1 MLAKKLLSVATALF
15 IACSCSAPQDS
26 LDDLQKGWENPP
38 QSARNR
44 VWWHWMNGNITK
56 DGILKDLQWMKDTR
70 QGGVHNFDAAL
81 GTPTIVE
88 KRLIYM
94 DEGWQDAFA
103 YAVKVADSLGLEFTV
118 ASAPGWSST
127 GGPWVSEKDAMKK
140 LVWSQTFASGDVDM
154 ALPEPPHTTGAFLDG
169 APAGRG
175 EAGSNYEYYEDIA
188 VIAVKQPEGRQ
199 SATSLGAKVTSSG
212 GHFTLEQLTNGS
224 ISDAVMLPRDD
235 RAGFAWIQYEFPEP
249 VTIKS
254 LKMVGAGGGGF
265 GGGAATTQ
273 LEANDDGK
281 TFTTVCDVR
290 GGSVAQVTLTVPA
303 TTAKYFRVRVAN
315 PRASGGGFFGMG
327 GGPSPAPAGTM
338 IAELELYPYSM
349 VNRFEDKA
357 AFSSASNL
365 TAVPTPD
372 AQGELFPSTDDV
384 VDVTDLYKNGKLIWN
399 APEGNWK
406 IIRYGWSLTG
416 KQNHP
421 APVEATGLEV
431 DKLDPDAWT
440 RYFHTYL
447 DMYKKASGG
456 FMGQQGVQYV
466 LTDSYEAECETWTP
480 AMFSEF
486 QTRRGYDLKA
496 WLPVLSGEIIGS
508 PKQSD
513 AFLFDWRTT
522 IGELIADNYTLL
534 SKIAKEEYGMKG
546 RYTESHEGGRAYVGD
561 GMDLKATA
569 EVPMSAMWVTAPWVP
584 VGPDGQPD
592 MSVYDADDKESA
604 SVAHIYGQNIA
615 AAESMT
621 APGGGGKSY
630 SYHPGNLKAVADRE
644 LSNGI
649 NRFVIHESAHQ
660 PDDVHVPGMSLGG
673 IGQWFNRHDSWA
685 PLAGI
690 WADYMS
696 RSCFMLQAG
705 KNVADVLYYYGED
718 ANVTSVFSSTPSIPV
733 GYQWDYLNPD
743 GLLNHIDYVKGQL
756 ISTGGTAYKVLWMDR
771 NMNVMSVPVLR
782 KIASLV
788 NAGAWVGG
796 VRPNGPASVTDD
808 AAEFASLIADI
819 WDSGRQNVVETKDLE
834 DLLKAAGVA
843 EDVNLPAG
851 YKFLHRTLAGTEVYW
866 VNKPSKEYQT
876 ITLSFRVSRLKPM
889 LWHPDSG
896 LQEEVSYTQNGGRT
910 EVTLNLVPDDAV
922 FVVFAGKAEKSYTA
936 PAKVKKSE
944 MTMEGPWSV
953 SFQEKRG
960 APATAEFAALSSY
973 TDSEDAGIKYFSGI
987 ANYAKTFDASPDGKT
1002 VIDLGRVA
1010 DLAEVYVNGE
1020 YCGAAWKEP
1029 YTVDITQAV
1038 KHGKNLLE
1046 VKVANVWVN
1055 RLIGD
1060 EQPGAVRI
1068 GWTDSRG
1075 FNGSE
1080 ALVPA
1085 GLLGP
1090 VRIEYFEEN

>member
-1 MLAKKLLSVATALF
+1 MLAKIISVA
-15 IACSCSAPQDS
+15 IAIILSAISCTPQNS
-26 LDDLQKGWENPP
+26 IEELQRGWENPP
-38 QSARNR
+38 LSARNR

-56 DGILKDLQWMKDTR
+56 EGIRKDLQWMKDTR

-81 GTPTIVE
+81 GTPTIVD

-94 DEGWQDAFA
+94 DEGWKDAFA

-140 LVWSQTFASGDVDM
+140 LVWSEAYASGNVNM

-175 EAGSNYEYYEDIA
+175 SAGTNYEHYEDIA
-188 VIAVKQPEGRQ
+188 VIAVKQPADRQ
-199 SATSLGAKVTSSG
+199 TAAALGAKVTASG
-212 GHFTLEQLTNGS
+212 GNFTLQQLTNGS

-235 RAGFAWIQYEFPEP
+235 KAGFAWIQYEFPTP

-254 LKMVGAGGGGF
+254 LKMVGAGSGRF
-265 GGGAATTQ
+265 GDGPAMTQ
-273 LEANDDGK
+273 LEASDDGI
-281 TFTTVCDVR
+281 TFKTVCDVR
-290 GGSVAQVTLTVPA
+290 SGSVAQVTMSVPT
-303 TTAKYFRVRVAN
+303 TTAKYFRIRVDN
-315 PRASGGGFFGMG
+315 PLAAGGGFFGMG
-327 GGPSPAPAGTM
+327 GASSTPPAGTM
-338 IAELELYPYSM
+338 IAELELYPYSR
-349 VNRFEDKA
+349 VHRFEDKA

-365 TAVPTPD
+365 TAVPTPT
-372 AQGELFPSTDDV
+372 AQNEVFPSVEDV
-384 VDVTDLYKNGKLIWN
+384 VDVTANYINGKLSWN

-421 APVEATGLEV
+421 APLEATGLEV
-431 DKLDPDAWT
+431 DKLDPEAWT

-447 DMYKKASGG
+447 DMYKDASDGL
-456 FMGQQGVQYV
+456 MGQRGVQYV

-480 AMFSEF
+480 AMFNEF
-486 QTRRGYDLKA
+486 KTRRGYDLKK

-508 PKQSD
+508 PQQSD

-534 SKIAKEEYGMKG
+534 SKIAKEDYGMLG

-630 SYHPGNLKAVADRE
+630 SYHPGNLKYVADRE

-685 PLAGI
+685 PMADI

-705 KNVADVLYYYGED
+705 KNVADILYYYGED
-718 ANVTSVFSSTPSIPV
+718 ANITSLFQRSPSIPI

-743 GLLNHIDYVKGQL
+743 GLLHHISYDKGQL
-756 ISTGGTAYKVLWMDR
+756 VSTGGTAYKVLWMDR
-771 NMNVMSVPVLR
+771 NMEVMSMPVLK

-788 NAGAWVGG
+788 QAGAWIGG
-796 VRPNGPASVTDD
+796 VRPSRPASLNDDVT
-808 AAEFASLIADI
+808 EFAALVADI
-819 WDSGRQNVVETKDLE
+819 WDSGRNNVVETKELA
-834 DLLKAAGVA
+834 DLLKAAGIS
-843 EDVNLPAG
+843 EDVNIPVG
-851 YKFLHRTLAGTEVYW
+851 FKFLHRTLPGIEIYW
-866 VNKPSKEYQT
+866 VNKPAKDYQT
-876 ITLSFRVSRLKPM
+876 TTLSFRVNGMKPM
-889 LWHPDSG
+889 LWHPDNG
-896 LQEEVSYTQNGGRT
+896 LQEEVSYTQHDGRT
-910 EVTLNLVPDDAV
+910 DVRLNLVPDDAV
-922 FVVFAGKAEKSYTA
+922 FVVFSGKAENEFIS
-936 PAKVKKSE
+936 PAVVKKSE
-944 MTMEGPWSV
+944 TPLDGKWTV
-953 SFQEKRG
+953 YFQEKRG
-960 APATAEFAALSSY
+960 APTSAEFTTLGSY
-973 TDSEDAGIKYFSGI
+973 TDSTDEGIKYFSGI
-987 ANYAKTFDASPDGKT
+987 ASFTKSFEVQQGEKT
-1002 VIDLGRVA
+1002 VLDLGRVA
-1010 DLAEVYVNGE
+1010 DLAKVYVNGE

-1029 YTVDITQAV
+1029 YLVDISKAV
-1038 KHGKNLLE
+1038 KLGSNSLE

-1060 EQPGAVRI
+1060 EQPGATRI
-1068 GWTDSRG
+1068 GWTDAQG
-1075 FNGSE
+1075 FNGQE
-1080 ALVPA
+1080 PLLPA

-1090 VRIEYFEEN
+1090 VKVISY

>member
-1 MLAKKLLSVATALF
+1 MMTRKILSVAAALF
-15 IACSCSAPQDS
+15 VACSCSAPQGS
-26 LDDLQKGWENPP
+26 VEDLQKGWENPP

-81 GTPTIVE
+81 GTPTVVE

-94 DEGWQDAFA
+94 DEGWKDAFA

-127 GGPWVSEKDAMKK
+127 GGPWVSEKDGMKK
-140 LVWSQTFASGDVDM
+140 LVWAETIATGNVDM
-154 ALPEPPHTTGAFLDG
+154 TLPEPPHTTGAFLDG

-175 EAGSNYEYYEDIA
+175 EAGTGYEYYEDIA
-188 VIAVKQPEGRQ
+188 VIAVKQPAERQ
-199 SATSLGAKVTSSG
+199 TAATLGAKVTASG
-212 GHFTLEQLTNGS
+212 GNFTLEQLTNGK
-224 ISDAVMLPRDD
+224 IADAVMLPRDD
-235 RAGFAWIQYEFPEP
+235 KAGFAWIMYEFPEA

-265 GGGAATTQ
+265 GGGPATTQ
-273 LEANDDGK
+273 LEASDDGK
-281 TFTTVCDVR
+281 TFTKVCDVR
-290 GGSVAQVTLTVPA
+290 GGSVSQVTLNVPA

-315 PRASGGGFFGMG
+315 PAGGGGGGFFGMG
-327 GGPSPAPAGTM
+327 GGPSTPPAGTQ
-338 IAELELYPYSM
+338 IAELELYPYSR
-349 VNRFEDKA
+349 VHRFEDKA
-357 AFSSASNL
+357 AFSSASNM
-365 TAVPTPD
+365 TAIPTTEV
-372 AQGELFPSTDDV
+372 AGEVFPSADDV
-384 VDVTDLYKNGKLIWN
+384 VDVTEYFKNGKLTWN
-399 APEGNWK
+399 APAGQWK

-447 DMYKKASGG
+447 DMYKDASGG
-456 FMGQQGVQYV
+456 LMGAKGVQYV

-480 AMFSEF
+480 AMFQEF
-486 QTRRGYDLKA
+486 QTRRGYDLKK

-508 PKQSD
+508 AKQSD

-534 SKIAKEEYGMKG
+534 SKIAKEEYGMLG

-630 SYHPGNLKAVADRE
+630 SYHPGNLKFVADRE
-644 LSNGI
+644 MSNGI

-685 PLAGI
+685 SMAGI

-718 ANVTSVFSSTPSIPV
+718 GNVTSVFQRTPAIPA

-743 GLLNHIDYVKGQL
+743 GLLNHITYTKGQYV
-756 ISTGGTAYKVLWMDR
+756 STGGTAYKVLWMDK
-771 NMNVMSVPVLR
+771 NVDYMSVAVLR
-782 KIASLV
+782 KIASFAK
-788 NAGAWVGG
+788 AGGWIGG
-796 VRPNGPASVTDD
+796 VRPTHAASLTDD
-808 AAEFASLIADI
+808 AAEFDALVADI
-819 WDSGRQNVVETKDLE
+819 WDNGRKNVVETKELSE
-834 DLLKAAGVA
+834 LLNAAGVA
-843 EDVNLPAG
+843 QDVNISTG
-851 YKFLHRTLAGTEVYW
+851 YKFLHRTTANAEIYW
-866 VNKPSKEYQT
+866 VNKPSKDYQNV
-876 ITLSFRVSRLKPM
+876 TLSFRVNGLKPM

-896 LQEEVSYTQNGGRT
+896 LQEEVSYVQKDGRT
-910 EVTLNLVPDDAV
+910 EVTMNLVPDDAV
-922 FVVFAGKAEKSYTA
+922 FVVFSGKAEQAFTVPEA
-936 PAKVKKSE
+936 HKKSE
-944 MTMEGPWSV
+944 TTLEGAWTV
-953 SFQEKRG
+953 NFQEKRG
-960 APATAEFAALSSY
+960 APASAEFASLGSY
-973 TDSEDAGIKYFSGI
+973 TESADPGIKYFSGI
-987 ANYAKTFDASPDGKT
+987 ASYTKVFEANPEGKT
-1002 VIDLGRVA
+1002 VLDLGSVA
-1010 DLAEVYVNGE
+1010 DLAEVYVNGI

-1029 YTVDITQAV
+1029 YRVDISKAV
-1038 KHGKNLLE
+1038 TAGQNIVQ

-1060 EQPGAVRI
+1060 EQPGATRV

-1075 FNGSE
+1075 FNGTE
-1080 ALVPA
+1080 PLIPA

-1090 VRIEYFEEN
+1090 VKVMNY

>member
-1 MLAKKLLSVATALF
+1 MLAKKISVA
-15 IACSCSAPQDS
+15 IAIILSAISCTPQNS
-26 LDDLQKGWENPP
+26 IEELQRGWENPP
-38 QSARNR
+38 LSARNR

-56 DGILKDLQWMKDTR
+56 EGIRKDLQWMKDTR

-81 GTPTIVE
+81 GTPTIVD

-94 DEGWQDAFA
+94 DEGWKDAFA

-127 GGPWVSEKDAMKK
+127 GGPWVSEQDAMKK
-140 LVWSQTFASGDVDM
+140 LVWSEAYASGNVNM
-154 ALPEPPHTTGAFLDG
+154 SLPEPPHTTGAFLDG

-175 EAGSNYEYYEDIA
+175 TAGTNYEYYEDIA
-188 VIAVKQPEGRQ
+188 VIAVKQPADRQ
-199 SATSLGAKVTSSG
+199 TVSSLGAKVTASG
-212 GHFTLEQLTNGS
+212 GNFTLQQLTNGS

-235 RAGFAWIQYEFPEP
+235 KAGFAWIQYEFPTS

-254 LKMVGAGGGGF
+254 LKMVGAGSGRF
-265 GGGAATTQ
+265 GDGPAMTQ
-273 LEANDDGK
+273 LEASDDGI
-281 TFTTVCDVR
+281 TFKTVCDVR
-290 GGSVAQVTLTVPA
+290 SGSVAQVTMSVPV
-303 TTAKYFRVRVAN
+303 TTAKYFRVKVAN
-315 PRASGGGFFGMG
+315 PRAMGGGFFGTG
-327 GGPSPAPAGTM
+327 GGPSAPPAGTM
-338 IAELELYPYSM
+338 IAELELYPYSR
-349 VNRFEDKA
+349 VHRFEDKA

-365 TAVPTPD
+365 TAVPTPT
-372 AQGELFPSTDDV
+372 AQNEVFPSVEDV
-384 VDVTDLYKNGKLIWN
+384 VDVTANYINGKLSWN

-421 APVEATGLEV
+421 APLEATGLEV
-431 DKLDPDAWT
+431 DKLDPEAWT
-440 RYFHTYL
+440 RYFHNYL
-447 DMYKKASGG
+447 DMYKDASDGL
-456 FMGQQGVQYV
+456 MGQRGVQYV

-480 AMFSEF
+480 AMFNEF
-486 QTRRGYDLKA
+486 KTRRGYDLKK

-508 PKQSD
+508 PQQSD

-534 SKIAKEEYGMKG
+534 SKIAKEDYGMLG

-604 SVAHIYGQNIA
+604 SVAHIYGQHIA

-630 SYHPGNLKAVADRE
+630 SYHPGNLKYVADRE

-685 PLAGI
+685 PMADI

-705 KNVADVLYYYGED
+705 KNVADILYYYGED
-718 ANVTSVFSSTPSIPV
+718 ANITSLFQRSPSIPI

-743 GLLNHIDYVKGQL
+743 GLLHHISYDKGQL
-756 ISTGGTAYKVLWMDR
+756 VSTGGTAYKVLWMDR
-771 NMNVMSVPVLR
+771 NMEVMSMPVLK

-788 NAGAWVGG
+788 QAGAWIGG
-796 VRPNGPASVTDD
+796 VRPSRPASLNDDVT
-808 AAEFASLIADI
+808 EFAALVADI
-819 WDSGRQNVVETKDLE
+819 WDSGRNNVVETKELA
-834 DLLKAAGVA
+834 DLLKAAGIS
-843 EDVNLPAG
+843 EDVNIPVG
-851 YKFLHRTLAGTEVYW
+851 FKFLHRTLPGIEIYW
-866 VNKPSKEYQT
+866 VNKPAKDYQT
-876 ITLSFRVSRLKPM
+876 TTLSFRVNGMKPM
-889 LWHPDSG
+889 LWHPDNG
-896 LQEEVSYTQNGGRT
+896 LQEEVSYTQHDGRT
-910 EVTLNLVPDDAV
+910 DVRLNLVPDDAV
-922 FVVFAGKAEKSYTA
+922 FVVFSGKAENEFIS
-936 PAKVKKSE
+936 PAVVKKSE
-944 MTMEGPWSV
+944 TPLDGKWTV
-953 SFQEKRG
+953 YFQEKRG
-960 APATAEFAALSSY
+960 APTSAEFTTLGSY
-973 TDSEDAGIKYFSGI
+973 TDSTDEGIKYFSGI
-987 ANYAKTFDASPDGKT
+987 ASFTKSFEVQQGEKT
-1002 VIDLGRVA
+1002 VLDLGRVA
-1010 DLAEVYVNGE
+1010 DLAKVYVNGE

-1029 YTVDITQAV
+1029 YLVDISKAV
-1038 KHGKNLLE
+1038 KLGSNSLE

-1060 EQPGAVRI
+1060 EQPGATRI
-1068 GWTDSRG
+1068 GWTDAQG
-1075 FNGSE
+1075 FNGQE
-1080 ALVPA
+1080 PLLPA

-1090 VRIEYFEEN
+1090 VKVISY

>member
-1 MLAKKLLSVATALF
+1 MLGKKLLSATAVLLTAL
-15 IACSCSAPQDS
+15 ACTPQNS
-26 LDDLQKGWENPP
+26 MEELQKGWENPP

-56 DGILKDLQWMKDTR
+56 DGIRKDLQWMKDTR

-81 GTPTIVE
+81 GTPTIVD

-94 DEGWQDAFA
+94 DEGWKDAFA

-140 LVWSQTFASGDVDM
+140 LVWSEAYASGNVNM

-175 EAGSNYEYYEDIA
+175 SAGTDYEYYEDIA
-188 VIAVKQPEGRQ
+188 VIAVKQPADRQ
-199 SATSLGAKVTSSG
+199 TAAALGAKVTASG
-212 GHFTLEQLTNGS
+212 GNFTLQQLTNGS

-235 RAGFAWIQYEFPEP
+235 KAGFAWIQYEFPEP

-254 LKMVGAGGGGF
+254 MKMVGAGGGGF
-265 GGGAATTQ
+265 GGGTPATQ
-273 LEANDDGK
+273 LESSDDGK
-281 TFTTVCDVR
+281 TFTRVCYVR
-290 GGSVAQVTLTVPA
+290 GGNVAQVTMSVPV
-303 TTAKYFRVRVAN
+303 TTAKYFRIRVDN

-327 GGPSPAPAGTM
+327 GGPSAPPAGTM
-338 IAELELYPYSM
+338 IAELELYPYSR
-349 VNRFEDKA
+349 VHRFEDKA

-365 TAVPTPD
+365 TSAPTPTVENE
-372 AQGELFPSTDDV
+372 AFPSAEDV
-384 VDVTDLYKNGKLIWN
+384 VDVTEYYQNGKLTWN
-399 APEGNWK
+399 APAGNWK

-421 APVEATGLEV
+421 APLEATGLEV
-431 DKLDPDAWT
+431 DKLDPEAWT

-447 DMYKKASGG
+447 DMYKDAAGG
-456 FMGQQGVQYV
+456 MIGQRGVQYV

-486 QTRRGYDLKA
+486 QNRRGYDLRK

-508 PKQSD
+508 PQQSD
-513 AFLFDWRTT
+513 AFLFDWRAT

-534 SKIAKEEYGMKG
+534 SKIAKEDYGMLG

-630 SYHPGNLKAVADRE
+630 SYHPGNLKYVADRE

-685 PLAGI
+685 PMAGI

-718 ANVTSVFSSTPSIPV
+718 ANVTSTFSVKPAVPL

-743 GLLNHIDYVKGQL
+743 GLLNHISYSNGQL
-756 ISTGGTAYKVLWMDR
+756 VYTGGTAYKVLWMDR
-771 NMNVMSVPVLR
+771 NMEVMSMPVLR
-782 KIASLV
+782 KIASLAQ
-788 NAGAWVGG
+788 AGAWIGG
-796 VRPNGPASVTDD
+796 VRPSRPASLTDD
-808 AAEFASLIADI
+808 AAAFEALVADI
-819 WDSGRQNVVETKDLE
+819 WDSGRKNVVETKELA
-834 DLLKAAGVA
+834 DLLKAAGIS
-843 EDVNLPAG
+843 EDVNIPAG
-851 YKFLHRTLAGTEVYW
+851 YKFLHRTLEGADIYW
-866 VNKPSKEYQT
+866 VNKPAKDYQT
-876 ITLSFRVSRLKPM
+876 VTLSFRVNGLKPM
-889 LWHPDSG
+889 LWHPDNG
-896 LQEEVSYTQNGGRT
+896 VQEEVSYTRHDGRT
-910 EVTLNLVPDDAV
+910 DVILNLVPDDAV
-922 FVVFAGKAEKSYTA
+922 FVVFSGKADKEYTVSA
-936 PAKVKKSE
+936 ATKKSE
-944 MTMEGPWSV
+944 MPLEGTWTV
-953 SFQEKRG
+953 QFQEKRG
-960 APATAEFAALSSY
+960 APASAEFAALGSY
-973 TDSEDAGIKYFSGI
+973 TDSSEAGIKYFSGI
-987 ANYAKTFDASPDGKT
+987 AQYTKSFEAQPGEKT
-1002 VIDLGRVA
+1002 VLDLGHVA

-1029 YTVDITQAV
+1029 YLVDISKAV
-1038 KHGKNLLE
+1038 KPGSNSLE

-1060 EQPGAVRI
+1060 EQPGATRI
-1068 GWTDSRG
+1068 GWTDARG
-1075 FNGSE
+1075 FNGQE
-1080 ALVPA
+1080 PLLPA

-1090 VRIEYFEEN
+1090 VKVINY

>member
-1 MLAKKLLSVATALF
+1 MLAKKISVA
-15 IACSCSAPQDS
+15 IAIILSAISCTPQNS
-26 LDDLQKGWENPP
+26 FEELQRGWENPP
-38 QSARNR
+38 LSARNR

-56 DGILKDLQWMKDTR
+56 EGIRKDLQWMKDTR

-81 GTPTIVE
+81 GTPTIVD

-94 DEGWQDAFA
+94 DEGWKDAFA

-127 GGPWVSEKDAMKK
+127 GGPWVSEQDAMKK
-140 LVWSQTFASGDVDM
+140 LVWSEAYASGNVNM
-154 ALPEPPHTTGAFLDG
+154 SLPEPPHTTGAFLDG

-175 EAGSNYEYYEDIA
+175 AAGTNYEYYEDIA
-188 VIAVKQPEGRQ
+188 VIAVKQPTDRQ
-199 SATSLGAKVTSSG
+199 TTASLGAKVTASG
-212 GHFTLEQLTNGS
+212 GNFTLQQLTNGS

-235 RAGFAWIQYEFPEP
+235 KNGYAWIQYEFPTP
-249 VTIKS
+249 ITIKS

-265 GGGAATTQ
+265 GDGTPATQ
-273 LEANDDGK
+273 LESSDDGK
-281 TFTTVCDVR
+281 TFSRVCYVR
-290 GGSVAQVTLTVPA
+290 GGNVAQVTMSVPA
-303 TTAKYFRVRVAN
+303 TTAKYFRIRVDN
-315 PRASGGGFFGMG
+315 PLAAGGGFFGMG
-327 GGPSPAPAGTM
+327 GASSTPPAGTM
-338 IAELELYPYSM
+338 IAELELYPYSR
-349 VNRFEDKA
+349 VHRFEDKA

-365 TAVPTPD
+365 TAVPTPT
-372 AQGELFPSTDDV
+372 AQNEVFPSVEDV
-384 VDVTDLYKNGKLIWN
+384 VDVTANYINGKLSWN

-421 APVEATGLEV
+421 APLEATGLEV
-431 DKLDPDAWT
+431 DKLDPEAWT

-447 DMYKKASGG
+447 DMYKDASDGL
-456 FMGQQGVQYV
+456 MGQRGVQYV

-480 AMFSEF
+480 AMFNEF
-486 QTRRGYDLKA
+486 KTRRGYDLKK

-508 PKQSD
+508 PQQSD

-534 SKIAKEEYGMKG
+534 SKIAKEDYGMLG

-584 VGPDGQPD
+584 IGPDGQPD

-630 SYHPGNLKAVADRE
+630 SYHPGNLKYVADRE

-685 PLAGI
+685 PMADI

-696 RSCFMLQAG
+696 RSCFMLQSG
-705 KNVADVLYYYGED
+705 KNVADILYYYGED
-718 ANVTSVFSSTPSIPV
+718 ANITSLFQRSPSIPI

-743 GLLNHIDYVKGQL
+743 GLLHHISYDKGQL
-756 ISTGGTAYKVLWMDR
+756 VSTGGTAYKVLWMDR
-771 NMNVMSVPVLR
+771 NMEVMSMPVLK

-788 NAGAWVGG
+788 QAGAWIGG
-796 VRPNGPASVTDD
+796 VRPSRPASLNDDVT
-808 AAEFASLIADI
+808 EFAALVADI
-819 WDSGRQNVVETKDLE
+819 WDSGRNNVVETPELA
-834 DLLKAAGVA
+834 DLLKAAGIS
-843 EDVNLPAG
+843 EDVNIPVG
-851 YKFLHRTLAGTEVYW
+851 FKFLHRTLPGIEIYW
-866 VNKPSKEYQT
+866 VNKPAKDYQT
-876 ITLSFRVSRLKPM
+876 TTLSFRVNGLKPM
-889 LWHPDSG
+889 LWHPDNG
-896 LQEEVSYTQNGGRT
+896 LQEEVSYTQHDGRT
-910 EVTLNLVPDDAV
+910 DVRLNLVPDDAV
-922 FVVFAGKAEKSYTA
+922 FVVFSGKAENEFIS
-936 PAKVKKSE
+936 PAVVKKSE
-944 MTMEGPWSV
+944 TPLDGKWTV
-953 SFQEKRG
+953 YFQEKRG
-960 APATAEFAALSSY
+960 APTSAEFTTLGSY
-973 TDSEDAGIKYFSGI
+973 TDSTDEGIKYFSGI
-987 ANYAKTFDASPDGKT
+987 ASFTKSFEVQQGEKT
-1002 VIDLGRVA
+1002 VLDLGRVA
-1010 DLAEVYVNGE
+1010 DLAKVYVNGE

-1029 YTVDITQAV
+1029 YLVDISKAV
-1038 KHGKNLLE
+1038 KLGSNSLE

-1060 EQPGAVRI
+1060 EQPGATRI
-1068 GWTDSRG
+1068 GWTDAQG
-1075 FNGSE
+1075 FNGQE
-1080 ALVPA
+1080 PLLPA

-1090 VRIEYFEEN
+1090 VKVISY

>member
-1 MLAKKLLSVATALF
+1 MLAKKISVA
-15 IACSCSAPQDS
+15 IAIILSAISCTPQNS
-26 LDDLQKGWENPP
+26 IEELQRGWENPP
-38 QSARNR
+38 LSARNR

-56 DGILKDLQWMKDTR
+56 EGIRKDLQWMKDTR

-81 GTPTIVE
+81 GTPTIVD

-94 DEGWQDAFA
+94 DEGWKDAFA

-127 GGPWVSEKDAMKK
+127 GGPWVSEQDAMKK
-140 LVWSQTFASGDVDM
+140 LVWSEAYASGNVNM
-154 ALPEPPHTTGAFLDG
+154 SLPEPPHTTGAFLDG

-175 EAGSNYEYYEDIA
+175 TAGTNYEYYEDIA
-188 VIAVKQPEGRQ
+188 VIAVKQPADRQ
-199 SATSLGAKVTSSG
+199 TVSSLGAKVTASG
-212 GHFTLEQLTNGS
+212 GNFTLQQLTNGS

-235 RAGFAWIQYEFPEP
+235 KAGFAWIQYEFPTS

-254 LKMVGAGGGGF
+254 LKMVGAGSGRF
-265 GGGAATTQ
+265 GDGPAMTQ
-273 LEANDDGK
+273 LEASDDGI
-281 TFTTVCDVR
+281 TFKTVCDVR
-290 GGSVAQVTLTVPA
+290 SGSVAQVTMSVPV
-303 TTAKYFRVRVAN
+303 TTAKYFRVKVAN
-315 PRASGGGFFGMG
+315 PRAMGGGFFGTG
-327 GGPSPAPAGTM
+327 GGPSAPPAGTM
-338 IAELELYPYSM
+338 IAELELYPYSR
-349 VNRFEDKA
+349 VHRFEDKA

-365 TAVPTPD
+365 TAVPTPT
-372 AQGELFPSTDDV
+372 AQNEVFPSVEDV
-384 VDVTDLYKNGKLIWN
+384 VDVTANYINGKLSWN

-421 APVEATGLEV
+421 APLEATGLEV
-431 DKLDPDAWT
+431 DKLDPEAWT
-440 RYFHTYL
+440 RYFHNYL
-447 DMYKKASGG
+447 DMYKDASDGL
-456 FMGQQGVQYV
+456 MGQRGVQYV

-480 AMFSEF
+480 AMFNEF
-486 QTRRGYDLKA
+486 KTRRGYDLKK

-508 PKQSD
+508 PQQSD

-534 SKIAKEEYGMKG
+534 SKIAKEDYGMLG

-630 SYHPGNLKAVADRE
+630 SYHPGNLKYVADRE

-685 PLAGI
+685 PMADI

-705 KNVADVLYYYGED
+705 KNVADILYYYGED
-718 ANVTSVFSSTPSIPV
+718 ANITSLFQRSPSIPI

-743 GLLNHIDYVKGQL
+743 GLLHHISYDKGQL
-756 ISTGGTAYKVLWMDR
+756 VSTGGTAYKVLWMDR
-771 NMNVMSVPVLR
+771 NMEVMSMPVLK

-788 NAGAWVGG
+788 QAGAWIGG
-796 VRPNGPASVTDD
+796 VRPSRPASLNDDVT
-808 AAEFASLIADI
+808 EFAALVADI
-819 WDSGRQNVVETKDLE
+819 WDSGRNNVVETKELA
-834 DLLKAAGVA
+834 DLLKAAGIS
-843 EDVNLPAG
+843 EDVNIPVG
-851 YKFLHRTLAGTEVYW
+851 FKFLHRTLPGIEIYW
-866 VNKPSKEYQT
+866 VNKPAKDYQT
-876 ITLSFRVSRLKPM
+876 TTLSFRVNGMKPM
-889 LWHPDSG
+889 LWHPDNG
-896 LQEEVSYTQNGGRT
+896 LQEEVSYTQHDGRT
-910 EVTLNLVPDDAV
+910 DVRLNLVPDDAV
-922 FVVFAGKAEKSYTA
+922 FVVFSGKAENEFIS
-936 PAKVKKSE
+936 PAVVKKSE
-944 MTMEGPWSV
+944 TPLDGKWTIY
-953 SFQEKRG
+953 FQEKRG
-960 APATAEFAALSSY
+960 APTSAEFTTLGSY
-973 TDSEDAGIKYFSGI
+973 TDSTDEGIKYFSGI
-987 ANYAKTFDASPDGKT
+987 ASFTKSFEVQQGEKT
-1002 VIDLGRVA
+1002 VLDLGRVA
-1010 DLAEVYVNGE
+1010 DLAKVYVNGE

-1029 YTVDITQAV
+1029 YLVDISKAV
-1038 KHGKNLLE
+1038 KLGSNSLE

-1060 EQPGAVRI
+1060 EQPGATRI
-1068 GWTDSRG
+1068 GWTDAQG
-1075 FNGSE
+1075 FNGQE
-1080 ALVPA
+1080 PLLPA

-1090 VRIEYFEEN
+1090 VKVISY

>member
-1 MLAKKLLSVATALF
+1 MLVKKLVAATVVLLSA
-15 IACSCSAPQDS
+15 ISCTPQNS
-26 LDDLQKGWENPP
+26 IEELQNGWENPP

-56 DGILKDLQWMKDTR
+56 DGIQKDLQWMKDTR

-81 GTPTIVE
+81 GTPTIVD

-94 DEGWQDAFA
+94 DEGWKDAFA

-140 LVWSQTFASGDVDM
+140 LVWSETFASGTIDM
-154 ALPEPPHTTGAFLDG
+154 NLPEPPHTTGAFQDG

-175 EAGSNYEYYEDIA
+175 SAGTNYEYYEDIA
-188 VIAVKQPEGRQ
+188 VIAVKQPADRQ
-199 SATSLGAKVTSSG
+199 TIATLGAKVTASG
-212 GHFTLEQLTNGS
+212 GNFTLEQLTNGS

-235 RAGFAWIQYEFPEP
+235 KNGYAWIQYEFPTS

-254 LKMVGAGGGGF
+254 LKMVGASG
-265 GGGAATTQ
+265 TTNTQ
-273 LEANDDGK
+273 LEASDDGK
-281 TFTTVCDVR
+281 SFKQVCFIR
-290 GGSVAQVTLTVPA
+290 GGNVAQVTMSVPA
-303 TTAKYFRVRVAN
+303 TTAKYFRVKVAN
-315 PRASGGGFFGMG
+315 PRAAGGGFFGMG
-327 GGPSPAPAGTM
+327 GGPSTPPAGTM
-338 IAELELYPYSM
+338 IAELELYPFSR
-349 VNRFEDKA
+349 VHRFEDKA
-357 AFSSASNL
+357 AFSSASNMSN
-365 TAVPTPD
+365 TPTPSVD
-372 AQGELFPSTDDV
+372 GEVFPTADDV
-384 VDVTDLYKNGKLIWN
+384 VDVTAYYNDGKLSWN

-421 APVEATGLEV
+421 APLEATGLEV
-431 DKLDPDAWT
+431 DKLDPEAWT

-447 DMYKKASGG
+447 DMYKDASGG
-456 FMGQQGVQYV
+456 LIGQQGVQYV

-480 AMFSEF
+480 AMFNEF
-486 QTRRGYDLKA
+486 QTRRGYDLKK

-508 PKQSD
+508 PQQSD
-513 AFLFDWRTT
+513 AFLFDWRIT

-534 SKIAKEEYGMKG
+534 SKIAKEDYGMKG

-630 SYHPGNLKAVADRE
+630 SYHPGNLKYVADRE

-660 PDDVHVPGMSLGG
+660 PDNVHVPGMSLGG

-685 PLAGI
+685 PMAGI

-705 KNVADVLYYYGED
+705 KNVADILYYYGED
-718 ANVTSVFSSTPSIPV
+718 ANVTSVFQRAPSIPL

-743 GLLNHIDYVKGQL
+743 GLLNHISYNKGQL
-756 ISTGGTAYKVLWMDR
+756 VSTGGTSYKVIWMDR
-771 NMNVMSVPVLR
+771 NMEVMSVPVLK

-788 NAGAWVGG
+788 QAGAWIGG
-796 VRPNGPASVTDD
+796 TRPTRPASLTDD
-808 AAEFASLIADI
+808 ATEFASLVADI
-819 WDSGRQNVVETKDLE
+819 WDSGRKNVVETKELA
-834 DLLKAAGVA
+834 DLLKAAGIA
-843 EDVNLPAG
+843 EDINIPEG
-851 YKFLHRTLAGTEVYW
+851 YKFLHRTLKGAEIYW
-866 VNKPSKEYQT
+866 VNKPAKDYQT
-876 ITLSFRVSRLKPM
+876 VTLSFRVSGQKPM
-889 LWHPDSG
+889 LWHPDNG
-896 LQEEVSYTQNGGRT
+896 LQEEVSYAQNNGRT

-922 FVVFAGKAEKSYTA
+922 FVVFSGKAEKDYKMPVAERKNELALEGTWT
-936 PAKVKKSE
+936 VK
-944 MTMEGPWSV
+944 
-953 SFQEKRG
+953 FQEKRG
-960 APATAEFAALSSY
+960 APDSAEFTSLDSY
-973 TDSEDAGIKYFSGI
+973 TESSDQGIKYFSGI
-987 ANYAKTFDASPDGKT
+987 ASYNNSFEAQPGEKT
-1002 VIDLGRVA
+1002 VLDLGRVA

-1029 YTVDITQAV
+1029 YLVDITKAIKQ
-1038 KHGKNLLE
+1038 GNNTLE

-1060 EQPGAVRI
+1060 EQPGATRI
-1068 GWTDSRG
+1068 GWTDAQG
-1075 FNGSE
+1075 FNGQEPLLS
-1080 ALVPA
+1080 A

-1090 VRIEYFEEN
+1090 VKVINY

>member
-1 MLAKKLLSVATALF
+1 MLAKKISVA
-15 IACSCSAPQDS
+15 IAIILSAISCTPQNS
-26 LDDLQKGWENPP
+26 IEELQRGWENPP
-38 QSARNR
+38 LSARNR

-56 DGILKDLQWMKDTR
+56 EGIRKDLQWMKDTR

-81 GTPTIVE
+81 GTPTIVD

-94 DEGWQDAFA
+94 DEGWKDAFA

-127 GGPWVSEKDAMKK
+127 GGPWVSEQDAMKK
-140 LVWSQTFASGDVDM
+140 LVWSEAYASGNVNM
-154 ALPEPPHTTGAFLDG
+154 SLPEPPHTTGAFLDG

-175 EAGSNYEYYEDIA
+175 AAGTNYKYYEDIA
-188 VIAVKQPEGRQ
+188 VIAVKQPTDRQ
-199 SATSLGAKVTSSG
+199 TTASLGAKVTASG
-212 GHFTLEQLTNGS
+212 GNFTLQQLTNGS

-235 RAGFAWIQYEFPEP
+235 KNGYAWIQYEFPTP
-249 VTIKS
+249 ITIKS

-265 GGGAATTQ
+265 GDGTPATQ
-273 LEANDDGK
+273 LESSDDGK
-281 TFTTVCDVR
+281 TFSHVCYVR
-290 GGSVAQVTLTVPA
+290 GGNVAQVTMSVPA
-303 TTAKYFRVRVAN
+303 TTAKYFRIRVDN
-315 PRASGGGFFGMG
+315 PLAAGGGFFRMG
-327 GGPSPAPAGTM
+327 GASSTPPAGTM
-338 IAELELYPYSM
+338 IAELELYPYSR
-349 VNRFEDKA
+349 VHRFEDKA

-365 TAVPTPD
+365 TAVPTPT
-372 AQGELFPSTDDV
+372 AQNEVFPSVEDV
-384 VDVTDLYKNGKLIWN
+384 VDVTANYINGKLSWN

-421 APVEATGLEV
+421 APLEATGLEV
-431 DKLDPDAWT
+431 DKLDPEAWT
-440 RYFHTYL
+440 RYFHNYL
-447 DMYKKASGG
+447 DMYKDASDGL
-456 FMGQQGVQYV
+456 MGQRGVQYV

-480 AMFSEF
+480 AMFNEF
-486 QTRRGYDLKA
+486 KTRRGYDLKK

-508 PKQSD
+508 TQQSD

-534 SKIAKEEYGMKG
+534 SKIAKEDYGMLG

-584 VGPDGQPD
+584 IGPDGQPD

-630 SYHPGNLKAVADRE
+630 SYHPGNLKYVADRE

-685 PLAGI
+685 PMADI

-705 KNVADVLYYYGED
+705 KNVADILYYYGED
-718 ANVTSVFSSTPSIPV
+718 ANITSLFQRSPSIPI

-743 GLLNHIDYVKGQL
+743 GLLHHISYDKGQL
-756 ISTGGTAYKVLWMDR
+756 VSTGGTAYKVLWMDR
-771 NMNVMSVPVLR
+771 NMEVMSMPVLK

-788 NAGAWVGG
+788 QAGAWIGG
-796 VRPNGPASVTDD
+796 VRPSRPASLNDDVT
-808 AAEFASLIADI
+808 EFAALVADI
-819 WDSGRQNVVETKDLE
+819 WDSGRNNVVETKELA
-834 DLLKAAGVA
+834 DLLKAAGIS
-843 EDVNLPAG
+843 EDVNIPVG
-851 YKFLHRTLAGTEVYW
+851 FKFLHRTLPGIEIYW
-866 VNKPSKEYQT
+866 VNKPAKDYQT
-876 ITLSFRVSRLKPM
+876 TTLSFRVNGMKPM
-889 LWHPDSG
+889 LWHPDNG
-896 LQEEVSYTQNGGRT
+896 LQEEVSYTQHDGRT
-910 EVTLNLVPDDAV
+910 DVRLNLVPDDAV
-922 FVVFAGKAEKSYTA
+922 FVVFSGKAENEFIS
-936 PAKVKKSE
+936 PAVVKKSE
-944 MTMEGPWSV
+944 TPLDGKWTV
-953 SFQEKRG
+953 YFQEKRG
-960 APATAEFAALSSY
+960 APTSAEFTTLGSY
-973 TDSEDAGIKYFSGI
+973 TDSTDEGIKYFSGI
-987 ANYAKTFDASPDGKT
+987 ASFTKSFEVQQGEKT
-1002 VIDLGRVA
+1002 VLDLGRVA
-1010 DLAEVYVNGE
+1010 DLAKVYVNGE

-1029 YTVDITQAV
+1029 YLVDISKAV
-1038 KHGKNLLE
+1038 KLGSNSLE

-1060 EQPGAVRI
+1060 EQPGATRI
-1068 GWTDSRG
+1068 GWTDAQG
-1075 FNGSE
+1075 FNGQE
-1080 ALVPA
+1080 PLLPA

-1090 VRIEYFEEN
+1090 VKVISY

>member
-1 MLAKKLLSVATALF
+1 MLAKKISVA
-15 IACSCSAPQDS
+15 IAIILSAISCTPQNS
-26 LDDLQKGWENPP
+26 IEELQRGWENPP
-38 QSARNR
+38 LSARNR

-56 DGILKDLQWMKDTR
+56 EGIRKDLQWMKDTR

-81 GTPTIVE
+81 GTPTIVD

-94 DEGWQDAFA
+94 DEGWKDAFA

-127 GGPWVSEKDAMKK
+127 GGPWVSEQDAMKK
-140 LVWSQTFASGDVDM
+140 LVWSEAYASGNVNM
-154 ALPEPPHTTGAFLDG
+154 SLPEPPHTTGAFLDG

-175 EAGSNYEYYEDIA
+175 AAGTNYEYYEDIA
-188 VIAVKQPEGRQ
+188 VIAVKQPADRQ
-199 SATSLGAKVTSSG
+199 TVSSLGAKVTASG
-212 GHFTLEQLTNGS
+212 GNFTLQQLTNGS

-235 RAGFAWIQYEFPEP
+235 KAGFAWIQYEFPTS

-254 LKMVGAGGGGF
+254 LKMVGAGSGRF
-265 GGGAATTQ
+265 GDGPAMTQ
-273 LEANDDGK
+273 LEASDDGI
-281 TFTTVCDVR
+281 TFKTVCDVR
-290 GGSVAQVTLTVPA
+290 SGSVAQVTMSVPV
-303 TTAKYFRVRVAN
+303 TTAKYFRVKVAN
-315 PRASGGGFFGMG
+315 PRAMGGGFFGTG
-327 GGPSPAPAGTM
+327 GGPSAPPAGTM
-338 IAELELYPYSM
+338 IAELELYPYSR
-349 VNRFEDKA
+349 VHRFEDKA

-365 TAVPTPD
+365 TAVPTPT
-372 AQGELFPSTDDV
+372 AQNEVFPSVEDV
-384 VDVTDLYKNGKLIWN
+384 VDVTANYINGKLSWN

-421 APVEATGLEV
+421 APLEATGLEV
-431 DKLDPDAWT
+431 DKLDPEAWT
-440 RYFHTYL
+440 RYFHNYL
-447 DMYKKASGG
+447 DMYKDASDGL
-456 FMGQQGVQYV
+456 MGQRGVQYV

-480 AMFSEF
+480 AMFNEF
-486 QTRRGYDLKA
+486 KTRRGYDLKK

-508 PKQSD
+508 PQQSD

-534 SKIAKEEYGMKG
+534 SKIAKEDYGMLG

-584 VGPDGQPD
+584 IGPDGQPD

-630 SYHPGNLKAVADRE
+630 SYHPGNLKYVADRE

-685 PLAGI
+685 PMADI

-705 KNVADVLYYYGED
+705 KNVADILYYYGED
-718 ANVTSVFSSTPSIPV
+718 ANITSLFQRSPSIPI

-743 GLLNHIDYVKGQL
+743 GLLHHISYDKGQL
-756 ISTGGTAYKVLWMDR
+756 VSTGGTAYKVLWMDR
-771 NMNVMSVPVLR
+771 NMEVMSMPVLK

-788 NAGAWVGG
+788 QAGAWIGG
-796 VRPNGPASVTDD
+796 VRPSRPASLNDDVT
-808 AAEFASLIADI
+808 EFAALVADI
-819 WDSGRQNVVETKDLE
+819 WDSGRNNVVETKELA
-834 DLLKAAGVA
+834 DLLKAAGIS
-843 EDVNLPAG
+843 EDVNIPVG
-851 YKFLHRTLAGTEVYW
+851 FKFLHRTLPDIEIYW
-866 VNKPSKEYQT
+866 VNKPAKDYQT
-876 ITLSFRVSRLKPM
+876 TTLSFRVNGMKPM
-889 LWHPDSG
+889 LWHPDNG
-896 LQEEVSYTQNGGRT
+896 LQEEVSYTQHDGRT
-910 EVTLNLVPDDAV
+910 DVRLNLVPDDAV
-922 FVVFAGKAEKSYTA
+922 FVVFSGKAENEFIS
-936 PAKVKKSE
+936 PAVVKKSE
-944 MTMEGPWSV
+944 TPLDGKWTV
-953 SFQEKRG
+953 YFQEKRG
-960 APATAEFAALSSY
+960 APTSAEFTTLGSY
-973 TDSEDAGIKYFSGI
+973 TDSTDEGIKYFSGI
-987 ANYAKTFDASPDGKT
+987 ASFTKSFEVQQGEKT
-1002 VIDLGRVA
+1002 VLDLGRVA
-1010 DLAEVYVNGE
+1010 DLAKVYVNGE

-1029 YTVDITQAV
+1029 YLVDISKAV
-1038 KHGKNLLE
+1038 KLGSNSLE

-1060 EQPGAVRI
+1060 EQPGATRI
-1068 GWTDSRG
+1068 GWTDAQG
-1075 FNGSE
+1075 FNGQE
-1080 ALVPA
+1080 PLLPA

-1090 VRIEYFEEN
+1090 VKVISY